1 VAKPS
6 RLEAGLPILG
16 VLALALVVYVKRGGP
31 SSSKLARPSIGET
44 AKVKEI
50 KETLEPLTRD
60 VLVRRSLATFPDGY
74 LNHISIIQGV
84 ALGLLIQ
91 QAFVAI
97 TSDKYSE
104 YRIGILGEATLLFL
118 CVVIVS
124 YEYIWFLTI
133 MRWTPRFSDTLI
145 PLALGVT
152 EIIPI
157 FLLLRR
163 ALVTGQ

>member
-1 VAKPS
+1 MTLDENGPY
-6 RLEAGLPILG
+6 AGIN
-16 VLALALVVYVKRGGP
+16 V
-31 SSSKLARPSIGET
+31 
-44 AKVKEI
+44 
-50 KETLEPLTRD
+50 
-60 VLVRRSLATFPDGY
+60 
-74 LNHISIIQGV
+74 
-84 ALGLLIQ
+84 IQ